1 MNATK
6 LHEFSDDELSAAAS
20 VDAKGVS
27 VTLRGSAESA
37 AMKKLNELLTL
48 VHDEALRRKAAE
60 VVVDFRGLEFMNS
73 TCFKSFI
80 SWIVQVRALASDTQ
94 YKIRFLCD
102 RSKHWQD
109 RSLGALSSFAVGV
122 VLVEG

>member
-20 VDAKGVS
+20 VDAKGMS
-27 VTLRGSAESA
+27 VIFRGSAESSA
-37 AMKKLNELLTL
+37 VKQLNELLTL
-48 VHDEALRRKAAE
+48 VHDEALRRKVAE
-60 VVVDFRGLEFMNS
+60 VVVDFRALEFMNS

-80 SWIVQVRALASDTQ
+80 SWIVQVRALAAETQ
-94 YKIRFLCD
+94 YKIRLLSD
-102 RSKHWQD
+102 KSKHWQD

-122 VLVEG
+122 VQVEG